1 MAKNNHFVSSND
13 TFCQL
18 DTLLTKQTFGTDD
31 NDADTAINYA
41 RCISMVE
48 NVVAVTSDLC
58 RGTSHIFA
66 GAFAS
71 VLGIGDYSRED
82 SIWEREILGLMSA
95 EEQEQK
101 FISEL
106 RFYHFLR
113 HIPRHRRRNYYLVSK
128 LRMQCSSGVTVDVL
142 HRMYYIFDSKC
153 ETVKFA
159 ICLYGPMTF
168 EFAGRSMAIDS
179 LTGLG
184 EELTASSDNTI
195 LSRREKQILALI
207 NGGLKSREIAD
218 SLCISQHTVNRHRQ
232 EILSKLQ
239 VRNSLEACRL
249 AKSLNLI

>member
-1 MAKNNHFVSSND
+1 MAKNNHFAGTNS
-13 TFCQL
+13 TFSQL
-18 DTLLTKQTFGTDD
+18 DTLLTGQSSGHDD
-31 NDADTAINYA
+31 NDTDVAIAYA
-41 RCISMVE
+41 RCIAAIE

-66 GAFAS
+66 GAFAN

-82 SIWEREILGLMSA
+82 SIWEKEILDLMPPG
-95 EEQEQK
+95 EQEQK
-101 FISEL
+101 YISEL

-113 HIPRHRRRNYYLVSK
+113 HIPRNRRRNYYLVSK
-128 LRMQCSSGVTVDVL
+128 LRMQCRSGATVDVL

-159 ICLYGPMTF
+159 VCLYGPLTF
-168 EFAGRSMAIDS
+168 DIAGRSMAVDS
-179 LTGLG
+179 LTGIG

-207 NGGLKSREIAD
+207 NSGLKSSEIAA
-218 SLCISQHTVNRHRQ
+218 SLCISQHTVSRHRQ